1 MVFNRDESNNQMDPS
16 DHHHPMMIVSG
27 VHHSVTHSL
36 TVVVLV
42 CYNNDSSQ
50 VSCGYGDNHDIIN
63 MMHLIL
69 SVQCVARHTIVA
81 WIVLTMGAPSSSI
94 LFSLFQ

>member
-16 DHHHPMMIVSG
+16 DHHHPMMMIVSG

-42 CYNNDSSQ
+42 RYN
-50 VSCGYGDNHDIIN
+50 VMIAVW
-63 MMHLIL
+63 LW
-69 SVQCVARHTIVA
+69 R
-81 WIVLTMGAPSSSI
+81 
-94 LFSLFQ
+94 